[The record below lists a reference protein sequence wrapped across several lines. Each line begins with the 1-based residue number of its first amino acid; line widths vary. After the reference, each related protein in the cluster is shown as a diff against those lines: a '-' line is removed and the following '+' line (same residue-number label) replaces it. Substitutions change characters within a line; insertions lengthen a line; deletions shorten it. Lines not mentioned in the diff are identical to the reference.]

1 MVARSQLGFLA
12 SLMGVLWLCGLS
24 AAPST
29 LGPVTQNDWS
39 RTAPWTGVRFE
50 DDGLEVEVD
59 GEWWRLGSIQGVS
72 AADLME
78 HSQRAFGSRW
88 QKRIVEDIVEVLEAA
103 GASPSREVEL
113 VLVDLETGDSVT
125 HRSALTHE
133 KRRRAKDRFDR
144 GGEEVARIE
153 RVHAKVVDPRYS
165 FLARRVAGDSD
176 APTLAADAAARDLD
190 QLEARLRT
198 YPYLG
203 LTDVDIPA
211 ALDAI
216 RLSLGD
222 RVPRDTFGIQIAKFL
237 ALLGDGHT
245 RVREANGLFVDD
257 GFLPFILVQAEEGWI
272 GVREDRSGPAIDG
285 FPVVTHLDGVELS
298 TRLEAAGRYVPQG
311 SPQFVRASSARMVRF
326 IQQVR
331 REVELEET
339 PTVQVRA
346 TSLDG
351 SESAERTLELAPR
364 RPLHGVWPRKSSRL
378 IDGRVGYLRI
388 PSMTS
393 DEEGLRELDEW
404 MSRFRNTEGLIVD
417 VRGNRGGSRRALRTL
432 APYLLS
438 EAHPVLVAN
447 VACTPASD
455 GSRVLNLAL
464 FDRYLFPLE
473 HFASDSDASRA
484 VHAVARDFEPAR
496 SLPSVRGSSLHFM
509 AITPDVNPEAYRYE
523 KPVIVLCD
531 SDCFS
536 ATDIFVGALERLPQ
550 VTVIG
555 TATGGGSGRA
565 RRVRL
570 AESGI
575 ELQVSTMAS
584 FRPDGRLYDGV
595 GIAPDIE
602 VYPKAQDLYGST
614 DQVLEVALE
623 RLK

>member
-1 MVARSQLGFLA
+1 MVARSQFGFLA
-12 SLMGVLWLCGLS
+12 SLIGMLWLCGLS
-24 AAPST
+24 AAPSR
-29 LGPVTQNDWS
+29 LGPAPLDDWS

-59 GEWWRLGSIQGVS
+59 GEWWRLGSIDGVG
-72 AADLME
+72 ADDLIG
-78 HSQRAFGSRW
+78 HSKRAFGSRW
-88 QKRIVEDIVEVLEAA
+88 QKRIVEDIVEVLAA
-103 GASPSREVEL
+103 AEVKPSGTVEL
-113 VLVDLETGDSVT
+113 VLVDPETGDSVT
-125 HRSALTHE
+125 KRSALTRD
-133 KRRRAKDRFDR
+133 KRRQAKDRFDR
-144 GGEEVARIE
+144 GGEDVPRVD
-153 RVHAKVVDPRYS
+153 RVHAETVDPRYS
-165 FLARRVAGDSD
+165 FLARRVAGEPEV
-176 APTLAADAAARDLD
+176 PTLAAEAAARDLD

-222 RVPRDTFGIQIAKFL
+222 RVPRDAFGIQITKFL

-257 GFLPFILVQAEEGWI
+257 GFVPFILVQAEEGWI
-272 GVREDRSGPAIDG
+272 GVREDRSGPVIDG

-298 TRLEAAGRYVPQG
+298 TWLEAAGRYVPQG

-331 REVELEET
+331 RELGFEET
-339 PTVQVRA
+339 STVQVRA

-351 SESAERTLELAPR
+351 AESVERTLELAPR
-364 RPLHGVWPRKSSRL
+364 RPLHGVWPREQSRL

-393 DEEGLRELDEW
+393 DEEELRELDEW
-404 MSRFRNTEGLIVD
+404 MSRFRKTEGLIID
-417 VRGNRGGSRRALRTL
+417 VRGNRGGSRRVLRTL

-438 EAHPVLVAN
+438 AAHPVLVAN

-455 GSRVLNLAL
+455 DSQILSFGLL
-464 FDRYLFPLE
+464 DRYLFPLE
-473 HFASDSDASRA
+473 HFPSDSVAGRA
-484 VHAVARDFEPAR
+484 VHAVAREFEPSPA
-496 SLPSVRGSSLHFM
+496 LPSVRGASWHFM
-509 AITPDVNPEAYRYE
+509 AIPSDVNPEAYRYE
-523 KPVIVLCD
+523 EPVAVLCD
-531 SDCFS
+531 SDGFS

-550 VTVIG
+550 VIVIG

-570 AESGI
+570 AESGL
-575 ELQVSTMAS
+575 ELRVSTMAS

-595 GIAPDIE
+595 GIAPDVE
-602 VYPKAQDLYGST
+602 VYPRAQDLYGPT
-614 DQVLEVALE
+614 DHVLEVALE